1 MRCLSVL
8 RSWSVPAV
16 FSALTLVTTLG
27 LPAPAAFAGGI
38 CGTLADELTA
48 ERAGLELEWMV
59 SLPIDHTQGGIE
71 HVVID
76 DDLVIVQAGDGGVH
90 AIHTGPVTPDGRCN
104 PQVIWSTH
112 LGSPGQPIVTASVGP
127 ELVLVPRGNE
137 LYALERSTGQVR
149 WQQHLGKSPIAGGAV
164 AGEWVYQPEGSATVL
179 RLPTNPYRDTG
190 IGPTT
195 AESRTGSRKAG
206 ARRADTVAAD
216 AARTG
221 KGKPVS
227 SLTSAQKRAR
237 MDATESLKPL
247 ALNGGGIIERPM
259 IAFGSGVIWTARDGK
274 ITSLQQGNRDWQRNE
289 FYLDSPQAGPLATR
303 GTSIFATTVNRD
315 LARIDSLDAGAEL
328 RLNWRVLLDG
338 QPEEDGPFVAG
349 DRLVVSLG
357 EKGLRCYSTE
367 TGELLWA
374 NACPGEILAVM
385 GDRIWVRDRTSHLSS
400 IDLVTGVALKQYCF
414 GAFDHLVVNHQT
426 DRLIL
431 ASPSGTLVCLKAKG
445 AGAPKSWSDLQP
457 LPEPEVE
464 AKPTRPAP
472 QPNPPEHLQNNTNA
486 FDDEPAEE
494 AADEEMDEEA
504 PADADADADG
514 GFGAEPGMDD
524 EPPADDASGDDP
536 FNARDS

>member
-1 MRCLSVL
+1 
-8 RSWSVPAV
+8 
-16 FSALTLVTTLG
+16 
-27 LPAPAAFAGGI
+27 
-38 CGTLADELTA
+38 
-48 ERAGLELEWMV
+48 
-59 SLPIDHTQGGIE
+59 
-71 HVVID
+71 
-76 DDLVIVQAGDGGVH
+76 
-90 AIHTGPVTPDGRCN
+90 
-104 PQVIWSTH
+104 
-112 LGSPGQPIVTASVGP
+112 
-127 ELVLVPRGNE
+127 
-137 LYALERSTGQVR
+137 
-149 WQQHLGKSPIAGGAV
+149 
-164 AGEWVYQPEGSATVL
+164 
-179 RLPTNPYRDTG
+179 
-190 IGPTT
+190 
-195 AESRTGSRKAG
+195 
-206 ARRADTVAAD
+206 
-216 AARTG
+216 
-221 KGKPVS
+221 
-227 SLTSAQKRAR
+227 
-237 MDATESLKPL
+237 
-247 ALNGGGIIERPM
+247 
-259 IAFGSGVIWTARDGK
+259 
-274 ITSLQQGNRDWQRNE
+274 
-289 FYLDSPQAGPLATR
+289 
-303 GTSIFATTVNRD
+303 
-315 LARIDSLDAGAEL
+315 
-328 RLNWRVLLDG
+328 
-338 QPEEDGPFVAG
+338 
-349 DRLVVSLG
+349 LG

-400 IDLVTGVALKQYCF
+400 IDLVTGEALKQYCF

-494 AADEEMDEEA
+494 AADEAMDEEA

>member
-1 MRCLSVL
+1 
-8 RSWSVPAV
+8 
-16 FSALTLVTTLG
+16 
-27 LPAPAAFAGGI
+27 
-38 CGTLADELTA
+38 
-48 ERAGLELEWMV
+48 
-59 SLPIDHTQGGIE
+59 
-71 HVVID
+71 
-76 DDLVIVQAGDGGVH
+76 
-90 AIHTGPVTPDGRCN
+90 
-104 PQVIWSTH
+104 
-112 LGSPGQPIVTASVGP
+112 VTASVGP

-190 IGPTT
+190 VGPTT

-206 ARRADTVAAD
+206 ARRADSAAAD

-400 IDLVTGVALKQYCF
+400 IDLVTGEALKQYCF

-494 AADEEMDEEA
+494 AADEAMDEEA
-504 PADADADADG
+504 PADADADG